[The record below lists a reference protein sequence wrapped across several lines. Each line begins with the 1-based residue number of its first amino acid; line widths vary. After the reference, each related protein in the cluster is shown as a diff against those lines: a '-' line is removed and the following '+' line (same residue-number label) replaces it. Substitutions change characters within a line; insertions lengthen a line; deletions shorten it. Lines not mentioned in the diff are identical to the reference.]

1 LKPLPCCKMKLD
13 CFPGVASRKGL
24 MIFADASLR
33 TIVVFLGFLWPRL
46 LKPLSFPPLVMG

>member
-1 LKPLPCCKMKLD
+1 MKPLPCCRMKLD

-24 MIFADASLR
+24 IFADASLR
-33 TIVVFLGFLWPRL
+33 TTVVFLGFRCPRL